1 MSPLILTKISKF
13 MLIGSASAYLSFA
26 SQYNPSLKVAF
37 YYLLGGVVLSVL
49 VVLLWE
55 GRERVGN
62 DGNEIEQMI
71 SGITNTVK
79 RQYYLDDKVR
89 IELVIGIIVILVCS
103 LIGGIH

>member
-37 YYLLGGVVLSVL
+37 YYFLGGIVLSVI

-55 GRERVGN
+55 GRERLSN
-62 DGNEIEQMI
+62 DVDGIEQMI
-71 SGITNTVK
+71 SGISNNATK
-79 RQYYLDDKVR
+79 RQYYLDNNVR
-89 IELVIGIIVILVCS
+89 IELVIGVIIIVICS
-103 LIGGIH
+103 LIGAI

>member
-37 YYLLGGVVLSVL
+37 YYLLAGIVLSVIIA
-49 VVLLWE
+49 LLWE
-55 GRERVGN
+55 GRERIGN

-71 SGITNTVK
+71 SGITSSTK

-89 IELVIGIIVILVCS
+89 IELVIGTVVIIVCS
-103 LIGGIH
+103 LIGAI